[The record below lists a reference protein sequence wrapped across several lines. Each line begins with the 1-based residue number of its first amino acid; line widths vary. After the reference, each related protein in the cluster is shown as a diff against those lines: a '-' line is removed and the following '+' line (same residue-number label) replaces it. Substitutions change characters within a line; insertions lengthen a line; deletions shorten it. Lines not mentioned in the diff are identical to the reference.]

1 MKPHFEL
8 VAVGTPSVDVLYTES
23 GIIRRFGGGAVI
35 TASMALAK
43 WGMQTGIVGRV
54 GKDAGGEW
62 LLKNFREDGVDIS
75 LVKRDRIPTSVW
87 TIDVAPGDRE
97 ILEPRIYSPL
107 ARLSLA
113 QKKAVEDSD
122 AVIVRLNN
130 TLFKETVHLAKKSGS
145 KLFVTFHLF
154 EFSPPTIDFL
164 RRHEPDVIF
173 MTREEYEEALQEF
186 DLFSMDTLFVIM
198 KGRDGCSI
206 FHRGDMA
213 SYEGYR
219 SDAVDST
226 GWENSFVA
234 GFLYGYMNG
243 WPLNRTGKLFN
254 TLSAIATT
262 EYGGRRKVPTREE
275 MEKIVSFVASY

>member
-130 TLFKETVHLAKKSGS
+130 PLFKETVHLAKKSGS

-198 KGRDGCSI
+198 KGRDGCC
-206 FHRGDMA
+206 
-213 SYEGYR
+213 
-219 SDAVDST
+219 
-226 GWENSFVA
+226 
-234 GFLYGYMNG
+234 GFYGM
-243 WPLNRTGKLFN
+243 GKLLCCRFSIRIYERMAAEQDSEACEYSVCHSDHGIRRQAQ
-254 TLSAIATT
+254 SADA
-262 EYGGRRKVPTREE
+262 RRDGKDSQLRRFLLGLCQFTQLPTHY
-275 MEKIVSFVASY
+275 F